1 MHWEPK
7 TELKKHFR
15 MPRYTGV
22 TLSLLSMMVLASM
35 LVVWKKIQPEE
46 ENADLRLLVI
56 QELRESI
63 AEISNHFRDEYG
75 YEYLITTFENEEQL
89 EEIIH
94 NRDDKFDLLIAS
106 NEYDFRTITETNGTF
121 SEIPICFHSSKLRL
135 DHNATTTMYSA
146 VVPPWARDNKQ
157 AFRFARYISAPS
169 KGQYVFAQ
177 NQIVGVNGD
186 FWSLEPEITIFT
198 SLENPEEFKKG
209 ITTFSEEEGIK
220 SEIQNFSGN
229 KIAAVLKMI
238 SQSTATHLL
247 PDLIIAD
254 SALSDIN
261 QSKYKTFLNNSPNPT
276 PLYFYKYS
284 LSPFPNLCKRLSGY
298 IK

>member
-1 MHWEPK
+1 
-7 TELKKHFR
+7 

-46 ENADLRLLVI
+46 ENADLRLLVTP
-56 QELRESI
+56 ELRESI

-75 YEYLITTFENEEQL
+75 YEFLITTFENIEQL

-94 NRDDKFDLLIAS
+94 NRDDEFDLLIAS
-106 NEYDFRTITETNGTF
+106 NEYDFTINTETNGIF
-121 SEIPICFHSSKLRL
+121 AKIPICFHSPKLRL
-135 DHNATTTMYSA
+135 EHNATITMYSA

-198 SLENPEEFKKG
+198 SVENPEALKKG
-209 ITTFSEEEGIK
+209 ITTFSEEEGMK

-229 KIAAVLKMI
+229 KIATVLKMI

-261 QSKYKTFLNNSPNPT
+261 QSKYKTFLNNSTNPT

-284 LSPFPNLCKRLSGY
+284 LSPFPNLCKRLSDY

>member
-1 MHWEPK
+1 MGI
-7 TELKKHFR
+7 FSVGY
-15 MPRYTGV
+15 MQAGV
-22 TLSLLSMMVLASM
+22 DD
-35 LVVWKKIQPEE
+35 I
-46 ENADLRLLVI
+46 
-56 QELRESI
+56 
-63 AEISNHFRDEYG
+63 Y
-75 YEYLITTFENEEQL
+75 ITQMNGD
-89 EEIIH
+89 IV
-94 NRDDKFDLLIAS
+94 
-106 NEYDFRTITETNGTF
+106 ETNGTF

-135 DHNATTTMYSA
+135 DQNATTTMYSA

-198 SLENPEEFKKG
+198 SVENPEEFKKG

-238 SQSTATHLL
+238 SQISIPKLTVG
-247 PDLIIAD
+247 
-254 SALSDIN
+254 S
-261 QSKYKTFLNNSPNPT
+261 
-276 PLYFYKYS
+276 
-284 LSPFPNLCKRLSGY
+284 R
-298 IK
+298 